1 MLITYTDS
9 ASAASAMQTFTS
21 SDLYVEYKSIN
32 VDLTLSYFNTRE
44 NKIYVAGLKEN
55 SQSVVKEAF

>member
-9 ASAASAMQTFTS
+9 TSAASAIQNFAG
-21 SDLYVEYKSIN
+21 SDLYNDYKSIN
-32 VDLTLSYFNTRE
+32 VDLALSYLNTRE
-44 NKIYVAGLKEN
+44 NKIYVSGLKEN

>member
-1 MLITYTDS
+1 
-9 ASAASAMQTFTS
+9 
-21 SDLYVEYKSIN
+21 LYNDYKSIN
-32 VDLTLSYFNTRE
+32 VDLALSYVNTRE